1 MVSPLKFIFRCVE
14 IKRCVRRSAAALESL
29 RGFRFVGYKP
39 IGANAQK
46 CSQACLC
53 RVKGIQIFLF
63 KKLRKEILGQILR
76 VFVRFAPADAHIF
89 VDRFPVRGSNRFER
103 AGTLRRI
110 IATRGQH
117 SGPMRSSKPSV
128 STADFCVLCHSSVS
142 GVLIKLR
149 PAQSYRF
156 PLENRAVA
164 VRLRSWCV
172 QAGSPGSSAHTLDSS
187 FRNRSCPSERRPLA
201 PRDPSTNPPPPRLPS
216 DSRDIAPFVPPL
228 LLPQFSRSQDHP
240 RPGRK

>member
-89 VDRFPVRGSNRFER
+89 IDRLPVRGGNCFECAR
-103 AGTLRRI
+103 TLRRI
-110 IATRGQH
+110 IATRGQDG
-117 SGPMRSSKPSV
+117 GPMRSGKPSAR
-128 STADFCVLCHSSVS
+128 STDVCILCHSSVS

-156 PLENRAVA
+156 PRENRV
-164 VRLRSWCV
+164 VGGRPRPWCE

-187 FRNRSCPSERRPLA
+187 SRNHSCLLGKRPLA
-201 PRDPSTNPPPPRLPS
+201 PRDPLTNPPPPRLPS

-228 LLPQFSRSQDHP
+228 LLPQFSRLRDHP